1 MLNPY
6 SVLDKE
12 LKDPSNLIK
21 EYLKKISV
29 RLFQASVNRNTQT
42 EKIYVIIA
50 LDCCRTIDIYH
61 KYFHAVLA
69 FNNYNCLNALEIPYS
84 VVLFA
89 DFKFIY
95 TIKTFDSPHNE
106 NIFKL
111 ILDCIMIERYSSRI
125 ADAYIYIKQK
135 VIHPKIS
142 NRRIFLISN
151 GLDPN
156 LRYGE
161 KWGFLLDNQK
171 DKYCFYFIQSDLK
184 DDKKVI
190 NDIWQ
195 NFEKE
200 TGIEVAIIEDELDI
214 IKGEENIYTKFSNIL
229 SEKVNLTEEEKKNE

>member
-1 MLNPY
+1 MKLPKRKN
-6 SVLDKE
+6 KE
-12 LKDPSNLIK
+12 LIKDPSNLIK
-21 EYLKKISV
+21 EYSKKISV

>member
-1 MLNPY
+1 
-6 SVLDKE
+6 
-12 LKDPSNLIK
+12 
-21 EYLKKISV
+21 
-29 RLFQASVNRNTQT
+29 
-42 EKIYVIIA
+42 
-50 LDCCRTIDIYH
+50 
-61 KYFHAVLA
+61 
-69 FNNYNCLNALEIPYS
+69 
-84 VVLFA
+84 
-89 DFKFIY
+89 
-95 TIKTFDSPHNE
+95 
-106 NIFKL
+106 
-111 ILDCIMIERYSSRI
+111 MIERYSSRI

-151 GLDPN
+151 GLDPI

-161 KWGFLLDNQK
+161 KWGFLSDNQK

-214 IKGEENIYTKFSNIL
+214 IKGEENIYINLVIYYRKRLTSLKKKKKMSKIIL
-229 SEKVNLTEEEKKNE
+229 ILII

>member
-1 MLNPY
+1 
-6 SVLDKE
+6 
-12 LKDPSNLIK
+12 
-21 EYLKKISV
+21 
-29 RLFQASVNRNTQT
+29 
-42 EKIYVIIA
+42 
-50 LDCCRTIDIYH
+50 
-61 KYFHAVLA
+61 
-69 FNNYNCLNALEIPYS
+69 
-84 VVLFA
+84 
-89 DFKFIY
+89 
-95 TIKTFDSPHNE
+95 
-106 NIFKL
+106 
-111 ILDCIMIERYSSRI
+111 MIERYSSRI

-151 GLDPN
+151 GLDPI

-200 TGIEVAIIEDELDI
+200 TGIRVVYDMFE
-214 IKGEENIYTKFSNIL
+214 T
-229 SEKVNLTEEEKKNE
+229 NERRRKYLY